1 MAQVTR
7 IGLDT
12 SKRVFQVHGVDA
24 SERVVVRR
32 KLSREQVLKFFAE
45 LEPTLVALEACG
57 ASHYW
62 ARELQSLG
70 HEVRLLPPQY
80 VKPYVKRGKSDAKDA
95 EAICEA
101 ASRPTM
107 RFVAVKSRD
116 EQAALMQLRVRSLLV
131 KQRTMLS
138 NAIRGH
144 AAEFGV
150 TAAKGLGHL
159 PALLERARAALPEM
173 AWGLLLVLAE
183 QLAALDREIAAI
195 ERRVKAWARDQ
206 PLCRRLMQ
214 VPGIGVMG
222 AVTTVLT
229 APAPETF
236 RSGRQ
241 FSAWIGLTPREDSTA
256 GKSNPTR
263 ISREGDEELRRLLVA
278 GAMAI
283 VKLAKRGRGPAWLIA
298 LLARKSPKLAAIAFA
313 NKTARILWAM
323 MRRDEDYRGPQPAGT
338 AA

>member
-12 SKRVFQVHGVDA
+12 SKWVFQVHGVDA

-32 KLSREQVLKFFAE
+32 KLRREQVVRFFEA

-57 ASHYW
+57 ASHHW
-62 ARELQSLG
+62 ARTLQALG
-70 HEVRLLPPQY
+70 HDVRLLPPQY

-107 RFVAVKSRD
+107 RFVAVKSRN
-116 EQAALMQLRVRSLLV
+116 EQAALMQLRVRALLV
-131 KQRTMLS
+131 RQRTMLS

-150 TAAKGLGHL
+150 TAAKGLSHL
-159 PALLERARAALPEM
+159 PELLERARAALPEM
-173 AWGLLLVLAE
+173 AWSLLSVLAE
-183 QLAALDREIAAI
+183 QLAALDRQIVAI
-195 ERRVKAWARDQ
+195 ERRLVAWAREQ
-206 PLCRRLMQ
+206 PLCRRLMR
-214 VPGIGVMG
+214 VPSIGVMG

-229 APAPETF
+229 APAPHIF

-241 FSAWIGLTPREDSTA
+241 FSAWLGLTPREDSTA
-256 GKSNPTR
+256 GKANPTR
-263 ISREGDEELRRLLVA
+263 ISRRGDEELRRLLVA
-278 GAMAI
+278 GAMSM
-283 VKLAKRGRGPAWLIA
+283 VKLAKRGRGPAWLVA
-298 LLARKSPKLAAIAFA
+298 LVARKSPKLAAIAFA
-313 NKTARILWAM
+313 NKTARILWVM
-323 MRRDEDYRGPQPAGT
+323 MRRDEDYRAPQ